1 MEKLQKKKENEQARL
16 DQEEQDARSE
26 ENFGNSTEMFVDFE
40 DLLSDSDTM
49 MSRLNEPE
57 EGFEKIST
65 INQMRMTIG
74 EKMGAFFM
82 PSQTCLIRR
91 AVQQSMQQSE
101 RFQEDMKIQAGK
113 NTVEIREILPIDI
126 RPIGSKYTL
135 SVSESSVSKARRLAS
150 ESDLNDTIFCL
161 LYTSPS
167 PRD

>member
-1 MEKLQKKKENEQARL
+1 MEKLEKKRKKEQARL

-26 ENFGNSTEMFVDFE
+26 ENFGNSTERFADFE

-49 MSRLNEPE
+49 VSRLNDPE
-57 EGFEKIST
+57 DDFEKIST
-65 INQMRMTIG
+65 INQMRIAIG

-101 RFQEDMKIQAGK
+101 SFQQDMKIQAGK
-113 NTVEIREILPIDI
+113 NTVEMREILPIDI

-135 SVSESSVSKARRLAS
+135 SVSEASASKARRLAS
-150 ESDLNDTIFCL
+150 ESDLNDTIFGWSTKKL
-161 LYTSPS
+161 
-167 PRD
+167 